1 MSTLAVARAT
11 RPNFLVL
18 APLCVLLGVSLAA
31 RQSVTLVVHEL
42 ALVFVG
48 GLLAH
53 AAVNLL
59 NEYED
64 FRSGLDLITCRTPFS
79 GGSGALPETPRA
91 APLVLGVALALL
103 AGVVTI
109 GFYFLWLRGWSVL
122 AAGLGGVCLVVAYTR
137 WITRLPWLCL
147 LAPGLGFGPIMVLG
161 TLVALN
167 GRVDAAAVIVAGVTM
182 LLVSELLLLNHY
194 PDVEAA
200 RRKGRRHLPI
210 VLGLKYASWW
220 VVALLLGAY
229 AVIGLGQLSQR
240 LPVGVWLSWLTLPA
254 ALWVIW
260 RLPDALETPA
270 LQLKVLGINVA
281 TLLITLALLAVGLWL
296 E

>member
-1 MSTLAVARAT
+1 
-11 RPNFLVL
+11 
-18 APLCVLLGVSLAA
+18 
-31 RQSVTLVVHEL
+31 
-42 ALVFVG
+42 
-48 GLLAH
+48 
-53 AAVNLL
+53 
-59 NEYED
+59 
-64 FRSGLDLITCRTPFS
+64 
-79 GGSGALPETPRA
+79 
-91 APLVLGVALALL
+91 
-103 AGVVTI
+103 
-109 GFYFLWLRGWSVL
+109 
-122 AAGLGGVCLVVAYTR
+122 
-137 WITRLPWLCL
+137 
-147 LAPGLGFGPIMVLG
+147 VLG

-182 LLVSELLLLNHY
+182 LLVSELLLLNQF
-194 PDVEAA
+194 PDVEAD